1 MGDNYANTSP
11 TAVPNWASAAM
22 KSFSSFGMNT
32 NTPQTAGRRKR
43 KSKKTSRKAGKKSR
57 RRRKQKV
64 FGMNI
69 F

>member
-1 MGDNYANTSP
+1 MSGNHANTSP
-11 TAVPNWASAAM
+11 TAVPSWATAAM
-22 KSFSSFGMNT
+22 KNFSLFGMNT
-32 NTPQTAGRRKR
+32 STPQTAGRRKR
-43 KSKKTSRKAGKKSR
+43 KSKKTLRKVGRKSR

>member
-1 MGDNYANTSP
+1 MGGNHANTSP

-32 NTPQTAGRRKR
+32 STPQTAGKR
-43 KSKKTSRKAGKKSR
+43 KSKKTSRKAGRKSR
-57 RRRKQKV
+57 RRRKRKV